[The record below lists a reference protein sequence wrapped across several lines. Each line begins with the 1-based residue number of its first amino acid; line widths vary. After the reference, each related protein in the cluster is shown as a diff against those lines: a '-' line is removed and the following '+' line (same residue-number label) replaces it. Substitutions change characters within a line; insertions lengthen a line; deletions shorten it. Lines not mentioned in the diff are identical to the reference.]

1 MTVEFYG
8 QPNYARAV
16 ELLLRMEA
24 ERYGVK
30 VKVGEQNGLN
40 ANAGGDRRCDGER
53 GNHAVCGMAG

>member
-1 MTVEFYG
+1 MTVEFHD

-30 VKVGEQNGLN
+30 VKEVRVNETGRSEK
-40 ANAGGDRRCDGER
+40 AADADCRCS
-53 GNHAVCGMAG
+53 